1 MNLKMPVNKKNI
13 IFAFLALLG
22 AQPPQWFLNPSL
34 DSTKL
39 YGFGTGETPAKAKQN
54 AIIDLASSLQSS
66 IETSF
71 EKRAQRLESNL
82 TSSTLQKISIHTKI
96 TDLFNIEA
104 TKAQCEEK
112 QCYTQIE
119 IPRSKLL
126 EHLEQRIKTSI
137 KELTKPHSPFSYPY
151 KKDILYPKILQDYA
165 LYSALGGFKLE
176 IPDSIGEKPAFELR
190 FQYDG
195 EFSKSFKN
203 VLEKAIQDR
212 IIEFGKIST
221 NSDWKILISISK
233 ADQSTLLNISAS
245 HNDEIIYN
253 ASVSDSKKTMTSTE
267 FFAKRLAVQI
277 YKKIQKWEEF
287 SFKKE

>member
-1 MNLKMPVNKKNI
+1 M
-13 IFAFLALLG
+13 FAFLAFLG

-39 YGFGTGETPAKAKQN
+39 YGFGTGETPAKAKQS
-54 AIIDLASSLQSS
+54 AMIDLANSLQSS

-71 EKRAQRLESNL
+71 EKQTQRLESDL
-82 TSSTLQKISIHTKI
+82 ASSALQKINIRTKI

-112 QCYTQIE
+112 QCYAQIE

-126 EHLEQRIKTSI
+126 EQLEQRIKESI
-137 KELTKPHSPFSYPY
+137 KEFAKLHSPFSYPY

-165 LYSALGGFKLE
+165 LYSALGGLKLE
-176 IPDSIGEKPAFELR
+176 IPNIGEKPAFDLR

-203 VLEKAIQDR
+203 ALEKAIQDR
-212 IIEFGKIST
+212 IIEFGKISS
-221 NSDWKILISISK
+221 NSDWKILVSISK
-233 ADQSTLLNISAS
+233 ADQSALLNLSAS
-245 HNDEIIYN
+245 HNDEIIHN
-253 ASVSDSKKTMTSTE
+253 ASVSDSKKTTTSTE

-277 YKKIQKWEEF
+277 YKKIQKWGIP
-287 SFKKE
+287 KE